1 MEKKTIGMRLNNL
14 EKLLEVRELK
24 LDLNSEQTESG

>member
-24 LDLNSEQTESG
+24 LGLNSEQTESG